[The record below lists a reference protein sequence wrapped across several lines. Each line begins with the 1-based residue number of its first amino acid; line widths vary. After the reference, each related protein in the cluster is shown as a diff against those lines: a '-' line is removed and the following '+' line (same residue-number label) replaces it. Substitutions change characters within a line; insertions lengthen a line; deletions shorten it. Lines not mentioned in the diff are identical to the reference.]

1 MIQKLR
7 KNIIL
12 YIILLV
18 AFYGIPN
25 IIQDTGTAMVTMLII
40 LPMICLIVSMSYGMR
55 NGFDIWYVA
64 AVAVMFVPSIFLFY
78 NSSAAVYII
87 GYAGIAC
94 IGTSIGSVFRKH
106 YEKQTKKSKNCP
118 NNN

>member
-1 MIQKLR
+1 ML
-7 KNIIL
+7 
-12 YIILLV
+12 
-18 AFYGIPN
+18 
-25 IIQDTGTAMVTMLII
+25 TMLII
-40 LPMICLIVSMSYGMR
+40 LPMICLIVSMAYGMR

-94 IGTSIGSVFRKH
+94 IGASIGSILKKH
-106 YEKQTKKSKNCP
+106 YEKTNERNQNLS
-118 NNN
+118 

>member
-1 MIQKLR
+1 MQKLR

-40 LPMICLIVSMSYGMR
+40 LPITCLIVSMAYGMR

-64 AVAVMFVPSIFLFY
+64 AVAVMFAPSIFLFY

-94 IGTSIGSVFRKH
+94 IGTSIGSVFKRIA
-106 YEKQTKKSKNCP
+106 KKTNERNQELPSQ
-118 NNN
+118 